1 MREER
6 RRGRR
11 RRDNPSKKRG
21 KTTRVY
27 ELAKELGL
35 SSKEMVEK
43 LKDYGVDVKTHMSTL
58 DSEMVELV
66 KAEIEEQ
73 RAKEEEA
80 QESEA
85 RSKGEI
91 VVKPGITVG
100 DLADLLDVP
109 ASDIILELMNNRII
123 ANINQELGEEAL
135 RVLADKFG
143 FRVGTEEAKPEKTSS
158 QAEEAEE
165 EGKLVPRPPVITV
178 MGHVDHG
185 KTTLLDRIRRTNVA
199 EQEYGGITQ
208 HIGASVVDVNGKKIV
223 FIDTPGHEAFTA
235 MRARGAQVTDIVVLV
250 VAADDGVMPQT
261 VEAIN
266 HAKAAGVPIIV
277 AVNKIDKPEAKP
289 DMVRQQLSEYGL
301 VPEEWGG
308 DTIFVDVSAK
318 TGEGVDTLLEM
329 ILLLAE
335 IMELKA
341 NPDKP
346 ARGTVIE
353 ARLDRGKGP
362 VATVLVQE
370 GTLRVGDAFIAGL
383 YAGKVRAMT
392 DDKGRRVEEAGPS
405 MPVEV
410 MGFEGVPQ
418 AGDQFVVMDEEE
430 ARRLSEERQE
440 EARRKQLAPTRSRM
454 TLEDFLRMAREGEEK
469 ELRVILKGDVQGTV
483 EAVSGVLK
491 RLGDEVPDGV
501 SLSILHSGVGA
512 ITETDVMLA
521 SASNGV
527 IIGFNVRPTGK
538 AMKLAEQ
545 ERVQIKTYRV
555 IYDLIDDVKKA
566 LQGMLEPEIKE
577 VVLGRAEVR
586 KVFQVARFGR
596 VAGCYVLEGKVVRGA
611 NLRVIRDG
619 TVIYEGKLD
628 SLRRFKDDVRE
639 VQQGFECGIGMESF
653 NDFKEGDILECY
665 TIEKVKRA

>member
-1 MREER
+1 MKRKR
-6 RRGRR
+6 DRGRRGGR
-11 RRDNPSKKRG
+11 RRDNPPKKRE

-27 ELAKELGL
+27 ELAKELGF

-58 DSEMVELV
+58 DSETVELV

-73 RAKEEEA
+73 RAKERGA
-80 QESEA
+80 QEGEA
-85 RSKGEI
+85 KPEEGI
-91 VVKPGITVG
+91 VVEPGITVG

-109 ASDIILELMNNRII
+109 ASDIILELMNNKII
-123 ANINQELGEEAL
+123 ANINQELDENAL
-135 RVLADKFG
+135 KILADKFG
-143 FRVGTEEAKPEKTSS
+143 FKVGAEEAKPEEAAPE
-158 QAEEAEE
+158 AEKEAEE
-165 EGKLVPRPPVITV
+165 EEKLVPRPPVITV

-208 HIGASVVDVNGKKIV
+208 HIGASVVEVDGKKIV

-335 IMELKA
+335 VMELKA

-392 DDKGRRVEEAGPS
+392 DDKGRRVKEAGPS

-440 EARRKQLAPTRSRM
+440 EARRRQLAPTRSRM
-454 TLEDFLRMAREGEEK
+454 TLEEFLKMAREGEEK

-491 RLGDEVPDGV
+491 KLGDEAPDGV

-566 LQGMLEPEIKE
+566 LQGMLEPEIRE

-586 KVFQVARFGR
+586 KVFNVARFGR

-665 TIEKVKRA
+665 T